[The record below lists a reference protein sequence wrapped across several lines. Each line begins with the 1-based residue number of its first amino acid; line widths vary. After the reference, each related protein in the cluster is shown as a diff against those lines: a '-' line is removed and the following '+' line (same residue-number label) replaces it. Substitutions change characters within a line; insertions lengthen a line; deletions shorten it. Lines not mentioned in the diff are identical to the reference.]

1 MESYLVEVIDEDNES
16 SVVMN
21 FADSIQELI
30 DNIVCMEQ
38 FVFITKIKRVSDNK
52 EIKLTKDVIDLEDL
66 RMYRLLIDDEVSLRQ
81 TLTNNEDNNT
91 IQWEQVSNK

>member
-1 MESYLVEVIDEDNES
+1 MESYLVEVIDEDHES

-66 RMYRLLIDDEVSLRQ
+66 RMYRVLIDDEVSLRQ
-81 TLTNNEDNNT
+81 TLTNKEDNSI
-91 IQWEQVSNK
+91 IQ

>member
-1 MESYLVEVIDEDNES
+1 MESYLVEVIDEDHES

-21 FADSIQELI
+21 FAESIEELI

-38 FVFITKIKRVSDNK
+38 FVFVTKIKRISNNK
-52 EIKLTKDVIDLEDL
+52 EIKLTKGFIDLEDL
-66 RMYRLLIDDEVSLRQ
+66 RMYRLLIDDEVALRQ

-91 IQWEQVSNK
+91 VQ

>member
-52 EIKLTKDVIDLEDL
+52 EIKLAKDVIDLEDL

-81 TLTNNEDNNT
+81 TLTNKEDNSI
-91 IQWEQVSNK
+91 IQ

>member
-1 MESYLVEVIDEDNES
+1 MESYLVEVIDEDHES

-66 RMYRLLIDDEVSLRQ
+66 RMYRVLIDDEVALRQ
-81 TLTNNEDNNT
+81 TLTNKEDNSI
-91 IQWEQVSNK
+91 IQ

>member
-52 EIKLTKDVIDLEDL
+52 EIKLAKDVIDLEDL

-91 IQWEQVSNK
+91 VQ

>member
-21 FADSIQELI
+21 FADSIQELV

-52 EIKLTKDVIDLEDL
+52 EIKLAKDVIDLEDL
-66 RMYRLLIDDEVSLRQ
+66 RMYRLLIDDEVALRQ

-91 IQWEQVSNK
+91 VQ

>member
-66 RMYRLLIDDEVSLRQ
+66 RMYRLLIDDEVALRQ
-81 TLTNNEDNNT
+81 ILTNNEDNNT
-91 IQWEQVSNK
+91 VQ

>member
-52 EIKLTKDVIDLEDL
+52 EIKLAKDVIDLEDL
-66 RMYRLLIDDEVSLRQ
+66 RMYRVLIDDEVSLRQ
-81 TLTNNEDNNT
+81 TLTNKEDNSI
-91 IQWEQVSNK
+91 IQ

>member
-91 IQWEQVSNK
+91 VQWEQLSNK

>member
-91 IQWEQVSNK
+91 VQ

>member
-21 FADSIQELI
+21 FADSIQELV

-38 FVFITKIKRVSDNK
+38 FVFIKRIKRVSDNK
-52 EIKLTKDVIDLEDL
+52 EIKLSKDVIDLEDL
-66 RMYRLLIDDEVSLRQ
+66 RIYRLLIDDEVSLRQ
-81 TLTNNEDNNT
+81 TLTNTDDNNS
-91 IQWEQVSNK
+91 IQ

>member
-52 EIKLTKDVIDLEDL
+52 KIKLTKDVIDLEDL

-91 IQWEQVSNK
+91 VQ

>member
-66 RMYRLLIDDEVSLRQ
+66 RMYRVLIDDEVSLRQ
-81 TLTNNEDNNT
+81 TLTNKEDNSI
-91 IQWEQVSNK
+91 IQ

>member
-91 IQWEQVSNK
+91 IQ

>member
-81 TLTNNEDNNT
+81 TLTSNEDNNT
-91 IQWEQVSNK
+91 IQ

>member
-38 FVFITKIKRVSDNK
+38 FVFITNIKRVSDNK
-52 EIKLTKDVIDLEDL
+52 EIKLTKDVTSIALPL
-66 RMYRLLIDDEVSLRQ
+66 KIRSKPIMYNISLKFS
-81 TLTNNEDNNT
+81 LMTNEKVF
-91 IQWEQVSNK
+91 QLC

>member
-66 RMYRLLIDDEVSLRQ
+66 RMYRLLIDDEVALRQ
-81 TLTNNEDNNT
+81 SLTNKEDNNS
-91 IQWEQVSNK
+91 IQ

>member
-66 RMYRLLIDDEVSLRQ
+66 RMYRLLIDDEVALRQ
-81 TLTNNEDNNT
+81 SLTNNEDNNT
-91 IQWEQVSNK
+91 IQ

>member
-52 EIKLTKDVIDLEDL
+52 EIKLAKDVIDLEDL
-66 RMYRLLIDDEVSLRQ
+66 RMYRLLIDDEVALRQ

-91 IQWEQVSNK
+91 VQ

>member
-38 FVFITKIKRVSDNK
+38 FVFVTKIKRISNNK
-52 EIKLTKDVIDLEDL
+52 EIKLTKGFIDLEDL
-66 RMYRLLIDDEVSLRQ
+66 RMYRLLIDDEVALRQ

-91 IQWEQVSNK
+91 VQ

>member
-52 EIKLTKDVIDLEDL
+52 EIKLAKDVIDLEDL

-81 TLTNNEDNNT
+81 TLTNTEDNNS
-91 IQWEQVSNK
+91 IQ

>member
-21 FADSIQELI
+21 FAESIEELI

-38 FVFITKIKRVSDNK
+38 FVFVTKIKRISNNK
-52 EIKLTKDVIDLEDL
+52 EIKLTKGFIDLEDL
-66 RMYRLLIDDEVSLRQ
+66 RMYRLLIDDEVALRQ

-91 IQWEQVSNK
+91 VQ

>member
-52 EIKLTKDVIDLEDL
+52 EIKLAKDVIDLEDL

-91 IQWEQVSNK
+91 IQ

>member
-1 MESYLVEVIDEDNES
+1 MESYLVEVIDKDNES

-66 RMYRLLIDDEVSLRQ
+66 RMYRLLIDDEVALRQ
-81 TLTNNEDNNT
+81 SLTNKEDNNS
-91 IQWEQVSNK
+91 IQ

>member
-1 MESYLVEVIDEDNES
+1 MESYLVEVVDEDNES

-38 FVFITKIKRVSDNK
+38 FVVITKIKRVSDNK

-81 TLTNNEDNNT
+81 TLTSNEDNNT
-91 IQWEQVSNK
+91 IQ

>member
-21 FADSIQELI
+21 FADSIQELV

-38 FVFITKIKRVSDNK
+38 FVFITKIKRISDNK
-52 EIKLTKDVIDLEDL
+52 EIKLSKDVVDLEDL

-91 IQWEQVSNK
+91 IQ

>member
-30 DNIVCMEQ
+30 DNIVCMDQ
-38 FVFITKIKRVSDNK
+38 FVFITNIKRVSDNK

-81 TLTNNEDNNT
+81 TLTSNEDNNT
-91 IQWEQVSNK
+91 IQ

>member
-38 FVFITKIKRVSDNK
+38 FVFITNIKRVSDNK

-81 TLTNNEDNNT
+81 TLTNKEDNSI
-91 IQWEQVSNK
+91 IQ

>member
-1 MESYLVEVIDEDNES
+1 MESYLVEVIDEDHES
-16 SVVMN
+16 SVVIN

-91 IQWEQVSNK
+91 VQ

>member
-38 FVFITKIKRVSDNK
+38 FVFITNIKRVSDNK

-66 RMYRLLIDDEVSLRQ
+66 RMYRLLIDDEVSLKQ
-81 TLTNNEDNNT
+81 TLTNKKDNSI
-91 IQWEQVSNK
+91 IQ

>member
-66 RMYRLLIDDEVSLRQ
+66 RMYRLLIDDEVALRQ

-91 IQWEQVSNK
+91 VQ